1 MAKYPYFEA
10 LETLSALAVQ
20 AVQIACTDAFKKEK
34 ETLRTIRLSRDK
46 SVCELEDALFCD
58 FLPPLERDNLAAMA
72 HGLSRVID
80 CASDLALSKMHISVT
95 SLANEEARICI
106 LLAEQLERDIG
117 RLRTIRKP
125 SEMPSL
131 REFRELLAEARA
143 SHGTMLGR
151 VASGAFPRQAAET
164 IILCGKLRSE
174 LSRAFDELVE
184 IMLNNI

>member
-10 LETLSALAVQ
+10 LETLSALVLQ

-34 ETLRTIRLSRDK
+34 ETLAHIRLSRDK

-58 FLPPLERDNLAAMA
+58 FLPPLERDSIAATA

-80 CASDLALSKMHISVT
+80 CASDLALSKMHISV

-106 LLAEQLERDIG
+106 LLAEQLQQDIAL
-117 RLRTIRKP
+117 LRTIRKP

-131 REFRELLAEARA
+131 REFRSLLAEARTA
-143 SHGTMLGR
+143 HGIMLGR
-151 VASGAFPRQAAET
+151 VASGAFPRYAGET
-164 IILCGKLRSE
+164 IILCGKLRGE